1 MSYKLAGVIWN
12 DDGTMTTKG
21 GGAVMTKRE
30 QIKYKLFNDLNAF
43 ESDLTRITVRQYK
56 RIMRLVNK
64 ISKKVE
70 KYYE

>member
-1 MSYKLAGVIWN
+1 
-12 DDGTMTTKG
+12 
-21 GGAVMTKRE
+21 MTKQE

-70 KYYE
+70 KYYG